1 MKKTQIIELFE
12 NIKSTKVSFFS
23 IMMFVALGIA
33 FFTGITWSSDG
44 IQLAAYNDMESAQ
57 MHDIEISFPYG
68 FTEEDVDAISK
79 LEGVDEIEGFRSIC
93 QFLKIDG
100 ANNQIRFNQVGKDI
114 NRFVE
119 VDGEIPDAADEI
131 AVEQTYANKHDI
143 KVGDILTFT
152 CDDGD
157 EMKYLKTNKYRV
169 TATVVSPLYI
179 GKAAATYGSSSNS
192 IAIDGQMFVSNKAF
206 KKKAFNGYTSL
217 CIRSDSLRGLNS
229 FNEEYDEA
237 VKAFEASI
245 ATDVADITAARY
257 ASIYGDLE
265 DEIFELDDKLREAID
280 KIRNGEYDIAEARS
294 ELSKA
299 RKDVAAGSR
308 KIKASEKKYR
318 TGKKHLTKANKLI
331 NQLKQID
338 FANLKES
345 DLQILPE
352 EIRTMLEVDTP
363 DYQMIQ
369 MMMAGY
375 IEKCSDAKAELK
387 KELKKAKGKISKG
400 KRELKKAKSLIA
412 SGERSIKKNQRK
424 IVDAKKKYKEG
435 VEASD
440 ELKEALAELKEY
452 DCTISPR
459 TYNGGVGALD
469 IIGDSFY
476 KMRFSMAALFLI
488 VGLLVCYS
496 AVSRIV
502 YDQTTRIGTKKALGL
517 TNKEITLSY
526 LAYSGVSVLV
536 GGVLACIVS
545 VFVIE
550 PIMHE
555 GVRGSYILGE
565 IRKYFTLEL
574 TLFAVLGEL
583 VLILICTWIACRS
596 VLKRDAITLLSGENE
611 AVGKHRF
618 FETWRAWQK
627 LPLLHKTI
635 VNNCLNDKR
644 RVFATIVGVAGC
656 TALIVCAITMDD
668 NIKKSFTKQYNDIF
682 HFDSVAYFIEDE
694 EDKTDSK
701 LEIQK
706 FLSDK
711 DIDSTAIYS
720 SITGVL
726 MPDGKKMFTHVFVPM
741 QDNIDDFITIIPNGD
756 AKLDPGREIWMNIS
770 YANTFDAKAGDTV
783 SLVDLEGQTR
793 DIEVNGFFEYYLTR
807 HQLIISPEKYE
818 EIYDEMP
825 EVNSILFDSNGV
837 DRTELEEKLS
847 EIDGFVSLNRYR
859 ENSEEFFNSFTG
871 VSGLLVAIYL
881 VMSIAMALLVLLNLF
896 TMFVD
901 EKKKEVI
908 TMMIN
913 GFDLKQVRA
922 YLNRDAIVMTI
933 VGVIIGL
940 GIGTVMGGASVHSF
954 EASVAYFLKTL
965 DWKACGIAA
974 ASGSALSFLMM
985 KIALRKVGRFELSD
999 INKA

>member
-1 MKKTQIIELFE
+1 
-12 NIKSTKVSFFS
+12 
-23 IMMFVALGIA
+23 MMFVALGIA

-44 IQLAAYNDMESAQ
+44 VQLAAHNDMESAK
-57 MHDIEISFPYG
+57 MHDIEISFPYD
-68 FTEEDVDAISK
+68 FTDEDIAEISK

-93 QFLKIDG
+93 QFLKMDG
-100 ANNQIRFNQVGKDI
+100 VNNQIRLNQIGKNID
-114 NRFVE
+114 RFIE
-119 VDGEIPDAADEI
+119 VDGKIPDDVDEI

-152 CDDGD
+152 CDDGN
-157 EMKYLKTNKYRV
+157 EMKYLKTDKYNV
-169 TATVVSPLYI
+169 TAIVVSPLYI
-179 GKAAATYGSSSNS
+179 GKAAATYGSSLNS
-192 IAIDGQMFVSNKAF
+192 ISIDGQMFVSNKAY
-206 KKKAFNGYTSL
+206 KKKAFRGYTSIA
-217 CIRSDSLRGLNS
+217 IRSDSLRGLNS
-229 FNEEYDEA
+229 FSEEYEEA
-237 VKAFEASI
+237 VKVLEESI
-245 ATDVADITAARY
+245 ATDVADIAEARY
-257 ASIYGDLE
+257 KSIYGDLE
-265 DEIFELDDKLREAID
+265 DEIFELDDKLKEAID
-280 KIRNGEYDIAEARS
+280 KIRDGEYDIADAKS
-294 ELSKA
+294 KLGKA
-299 RKDVAAGSR
+299 RKNVSAGSR
-308 KIKASEKKYR
+308 KIKASEKQYKK
-318 TGKKHLTKANKLI
+318 GKKSLNEANSLI
-331 NQLKQID
+331 IQLQQID
-338 FANLKES
+338 LANLRES

-352 EIRTMLEVDTP
+352 EIKAMLESDSP
-363 DYQMIQ
+363 DYQLIQ

-375 IEKCSDAKAELK
+375 IEKCSEARDELAQELK
-387 KELKKAKGKISKG
+387 VAKEKLSKG

-412 SGERSIKKNQRK
+412 TGERSIKKNQRK
-424 IVDAKKKYKEG
+424 IVDAKKRYKDG
-435 VEASD
+435 IEASD
-440 ELKEALAELKEY
+440 ELKEALDELKEY

-469 IIGDSFY
+469 IIGESFY

-517 TNKEITLSY
+517 TDKEITLSY

-550 PIMHE
+550 PIMYE

-565 IRKYFTLEL
+565 VRKYCTFEL
-574 TLFAVLGEL
+574 ALFAVLGEL
-583 VLILICTWIACRS
+583 VLILLCTWIACRS
-596 VLKRDAITLLSGENE
+596 VLKRDAINLLSGGNE

-618 FETWRAWQK
+618 YEKWGIWQK

-668 NIKKSFTKQYNDIF
+668 NIKNSFEKQYDDIF
-682 HFDSVAYFIEDE
+682 HFDSVAYFIEDQ
-694 EDKTDSK
+694 EDKTDSRA
-701 LEIQK
+701 EIQK
-706 FLSDK
+706 FLTDN

-726 MPDGKKMFTHVFVPM
+726 MPDGKKMFTHVFIPM
-741 QDNIDDFITIIPNGD
+741 QDNTDDFITIIPDGNVNS
-756 AKLDPGREIWMNIS
+756 DPGNEVWMNIS
-770 YANTFDAKAGDTV
+770 YAQTFGAKAGDEV
-783 SLVDLEGQTR
+783 SLVDLDGQIR
-793 DIEVNGFFEYYLTR
+793 DIKVNGFFEYYLTR
-807 HQLIISPEKYE
+807 HQLIVSPDKYE
-818 EIYDEMP
+818 EIYGELP
-825 EVNSILFDSNGV
+825 EANSILFDSNGA
-837 DRTELEEKLS
+837 DRTELEDRLS
-847 EIDGFVSLNRYR
+847 KIDGFVSLNKYK

-871 VSGLLVAIYL
+871 VSGLMVAIYL

-922 YLNRDAIVMTI
+922 YLNRDAIAMTI
-933 VGVIIGL
+933 IGVIIGL
-940 GIGTVMGGASVHSF
+940 GIGTVMGSASVHSF
-954 EASVAYFLKTL
+954 EASVAYFLKTVDL
-965 DWKACGIAA
+965 KACGIAA
-974 ASGSALSFLMM
+974 VSGSALSFLMM
-985 KIALRKVGRFELSD
+985 KIALRKVNRFELSD

>member
-1 MKKTQIIELFE
+1 
-12 NIKSTKVSFFS
+12 
-23 IMMFVALGIA
+23 MMFVALGIA

-44 IQLAAYNDMESAQ
+44 VQLAAHNDMESAK
-57 MHDIEISFPYG
+57 MHDIEISFPYD
-68 FTEEDVDAISK
+68 FTDEDIAEISK

-93 QFLKIDG
+93 QFLKMDG
-100 ANNQIRFNQVGKDI
+100 VNNQIRFNQIGKNID
-114 NRFVE
+114 RFAE
-119 VDGEIPDAADEI
+119 IDGEIPDAVNEI

-143 KVGDILTFT
+143 KVGDTLTFT
-152 CDDGD
+152 CDDGN
-157 EMKYLKTNKYRV
+157 EMKYLKTDKYNV
-169 TATVVSPLYI
+169 TAIVVSPLYI
-179 GKAAATYGSSSNS
+179 GKAAATYGSSLNS
-192 IAIDGQMFVSNKAF
+192 ISIDGQMFVSDKAF
-206 KKKAFNGYTSL
+206 KKKAFRGYTSIA
-217 CIRSDSLRGLNS
+217 IRSDGLRGLNS
-229 FNEEYDEA
+229 FSKEYEEA
-237 VKAFEASI
+237 VKVLEESI
-245 ATDVADITAARY
+245 AADVADIAEARY
-257 ASIYGDLE
+257 TSIYGDLE
-265 DEIFELDDKLREAID
+265 DEIFELDEKLKEAID
-280 KIRNGEYDIAEARS
+280 KIRDGEYDIADAKS

-299 RKDVAAGSR
+299 RKDVSAGSR
-308 KIKASEKKYR
+308 KIKASEKQYIK
-318 TGKKHLTKANKLI
+318 GKKNLTKANNLI
-331 NQLKQID
+331 NQLQQID
-338 FANLKES
+338 LANPKES
-345 DLQILPE
+345 DLQILTE
-352 EIRTMLEVDTP
+352 EIKAMLESDNP

-375 IEKCSDAKAELK
+375 IEKCSEARDELG
-387 KELKKAKGKISKG
+387 KELKAAKEKISKG

-412 SGERSIKKNQRK
+412 SGERSINKNQRK
-424 IVDAKKKYKEG
+424 IVDAKKKYRDG
-435 VEASD
+435 IEASD
-440 ELKEALAELKEY
+440 ELKETLDELKEY

-502 YDQTTRIGTKKALGL
+502 YDQTTKIGTKKALGL
-517 TNKEITLSY
+517 TDKEITLSY

-536 GGVLACIVS
+536 GGILACIVS

-550 PIMHE
+550 PIMYE

-565 IRKYFTLEL
+565 VRKYCTFEL

-583 VLILICTWIACRS
+583 ILILLCTWIACRS
-596 VLKRDAITLLSGENE
+596 VLKRDAINLLSGENE

-618 FETWRAWQK
+618 YEKWGAWQK

-635 VNNCLNDKR
+635 INNCLNDKR

-668 NIKKSFTKQYNDIF
+668 NIKNSFEKQYDDIF
-682 HFDSVAYFIEDE
+682 HFDSVAYFIEDKD
-694 EDKTDSK
+694 DKTDSEA
-701 LEIQK
+701 EIQK
-706 FLSDK
+706 FLSDN
-711 DIDSTAIYS
+711 DIRSSAIYS

-726 MPDGKKMFTHVFVPM
+726 MPDGKKMFTHVFIPM
-741 QDNIDDFITIIPNGD
+741 QDNIDDFITIIPDGNVNS
-756 AKLDPGREIWMNIS
+756 DPGHEIWMNIS
-770 YANTFDAKAGDTV
+770 YAKTFGAKAGDTV
-783 SLVDLEGQTR
+783 SLVDLDGQTHN
-793 DIEVNGFFEYYLTR
+793 IEVNGFFEYYLTR

-818 EIYDEMP
+818 EIYGEMP
-825 EVNSILFDSNGV
+825 ETNSIVFDSNGA
-837 DRTELEEKLS
+837 DRTELENKLS
-847 EIDGFVSLNRYR
+847 EIEGFVSLNKYK

-896 TMFVD
+896 TMFVY

-913 GFDLKQVRA
+913 GFDLRQVRA
-922 YLNRDAIVMTI
+922 YLNRDAIAMTI

-940 GIGTVMGGASVHSF
+940 GIGTVMGSASVHSF
-954 EASVAYFLKTL
+954 EASVAYFLKAI

-974 ASGSALSFLMM
+974 VSGSALSFLMM